1 MKQFWLRIL
10 AAITCAALLMTGAP
24 AIATDD
30 ATGGAE
36 IAEIAAS
43 SEAVTDSEPPAES
56 AAEAPAEPAPE
67 LPAPEETQEADAT
80 AAPTAEPT
88 AESTAEPT
96 AEPTAEAT
104 AEPTAEPAST
114 PSPAEIRAEELGL
127 SLEEFAAALNLS
139 VEALQAMRAEE
150 IDAALMALQESL
162 ALEEEFVIESGVL
175 VSYSGAGGDVTVPDG
190 VTIIGEGAFKGCA
203 TLTSLT
209 LPNGVI
215 EIGKGVFED
224 CTSLARISLCDA
236 LRVIGPRAF
245 RNCAALRAID
255 LPERLEVIGEFAF
268 EGCKR
273 LEEIVLPDKLRQ
285 LGGVIEPGDQH
296 IFKDC
301 TALKRAVLPEG
312 MTELGASMFAG
323 CTALEE
329 LVLPSTL
336 TSIASGALSGCTAL
350 KSLTLP
356 SNLAKIAGDALANCP
371 RLYVQL
377 PFGSPAESACKTAGV
392 SYTYVGAPTGVR
404 FVATSLT
411 LGVGESCA
419 PVVECEPAGS
429 DADLKFS
436 TSNAKY
442 VAVSEG
448 GVITGKRAGTATIT
462 VKTYNGLKAT
472 LKVTVKKAPTAI
484 SIKTTRTLLGVGE
497 TAQLTATLPSGT
509 AGGYGFSSSDEAKLT
524 VDENGLATAIA
535 PGEVTVTVKTY
546 NGKKKSGVI
555 TVLPA
560 PQKITLSQPTLKIGA
575 EDSAK
580 LACSLNEG
588 SAGAV
593 SFASS
598 DESVAT
604 VDADGVIHTLKQGSA
619 TITATTYNGVSATC
633 ALTVSPAPIGVS
645 LSAARTTIGLGESL
659 QLVAQMEPSDVSGTL
674 KFSTSNAKYVSVSEG
689 GVITGKRVGTATIT
703 VKTYN
708 GLKATLKVTVKKAPN
723 SVSIKTTRTVL
734 GVGET
739 AQLTATLPSG
749 TAGGYSFSSDEA
761 KLTVDENGLATAIA
775 PGEVTV
781 TVKTYNGKKKSG
793 VITVLP
799 APTKITLSQPTMKIG
814 AEDSAKLAYSLNE
827 GSAGAVF
834 FTSSDESVATVDSDG
849 VIHTLKQGSATITAT
864 TYNGVSAACALTV
877 SPAPTGVTLSAPR
890 TTIGLGESLQL
901 VAQMDPS
908 DVSGTLKFST
918 SNAKYV
924 AVSEGGVITGKRAGT
939 ATITVKTYNGL
950 KATLKVTVKKA
961 PTAISIK
968 TTRTVLGVGE
978 TAQLTATLPSGT
990 AGGYTFSSADETKLT
1005 IDENGL
1011 ATAIAP
1017 GEVTVTAKTYNGKKK
1032 SGVITVLPAPQKI
1045 TLSQPTLKIGAEDS
1059 AKLSYSLNE
1068 GSAGAVSFTSSDES
1082 VATVDADGVIHTL
1095 KQGSATITA
1104 ATYNGKLAFCEL
1116 TVLPAP
1122 TYVVLPYS
1130 TLNIGLGDRIQLEP
1144 EVDPGCSSSFRYSSS
1159 NTKYA
1164 TVSET
1169 GLVTA
1174 KKLGSATI
1182 TVKTY
1187 NGLSCKLKL
1196 NVKAAPTALK
1206 LAPSALTLGV
1216 GESLQ
1221 LAYSIPSGSATTLR
1235 YLSGDEAVAAV
1246 SESGMVTGLALGE
1259 TRITA
1264 TTHNGKTAACSVTVA
1279 PAPESIALAA
1289 SGLMGVGQTMQLTPT
1304 LLPEG
1309 SHTALR
1315 YELISG
1321 DAVTV
1326 DGDGLVQ
1333 AVKPGS
1339 ATVRVST
1346 HVEGVYAEHTILVKP
1361 SPSAISFGAE
1371 RYSVTV
1377 GEAFQLSPILKPDDC
1392 YAELRYSIA
1401 RAGFFT
1407 IDENGLITPIMRGST
1422 TVTVKTHNGLSA
1434 SVEIQVV
1441 DPYFPEL
1448 VEFKAAPPSYLE
1460 LGTTYQPEILVEPE
1474 TAVAALKWSSG
1485 DSKIASVDAETGLV
1499 TAMSYGTVTITAVST
1514 RNPALTLSYKLVVLS
1529 PNRCLKMPNRRTTST
1544 ASISTT
1550 LSQIKNVR
1558 ASAYLELESLYAR
1571 GVISASDYSKR
1582 RSIVERA
1589 FDMYLFPWI
1598 TNNLELYWKAANS
1611 ENGLK
1616 DFKPGT
1622 VYYGM
1627 PYTQSNRNYNVD
1639 AAVSSGK
1646 FVKSG
1651 KGYYIMDGSKFAD
1664 RQYPGN
1670 DCSSF
1675 VSMAIWG
1682 MGNSHSFDSTRNIG
1696 STAAYRTLSD
1706 TKDLRPGDILN
1717 KSGSHVV
1724 MFLYYA
1730 DAEKTQMVIIE
1741 QGGGEIDTNTT
1752 SCSIR
1757 DIASY
1762 IDKGYKI
1769 RRLAT
1774 LG

>member
-1 MKQFWLRIL
+1 M
-10 AAITCAALLMTGAP
+10 
-24 AIATDD
+24 
-30 ATGGAE
+30 
-36 IAEIAAS
+36 
-43 SEAVTDSEPPAES
+43 
-56 AAEAPAEPAPE
+56 
-67 LPAPEETQEADAT
+67 
-80 AAPTAEPT
+80 
-88 AESTAEPT
+88 
-96 AEPTAEAT
+96 
-104 AEPTAEPAST
+104 
-114 PSPAEIRAEELGL
+114 
-127 SLEEFAAALNLS
+127 
-139 VEALQAMRAEE
+139 
-150 IDAALMALQESL
+150 
-162 ALEEEFVIESGVL
+162 
-175 VSYSGAGGDVTVPDG
+175 
-190 VTIIGEGAFKGCA
+190 
-203 TLTSLT
+203 
-209 LPNGVI
+209 
-215 EIGKGVFED
+215 
-224 CTSLARISLCDA
+224 
-236 LRVIGPRAF
+236 
-245 RNCAALRAID
+245 
-255 LPERLEVIGEFAF
+255 
-268 EGCKR
+268 
-273 LEEIVLPDKLRQ
+273 
-285 LGGVIEPGDQH
+285 
-296 IFKDC
+296 
-301 TALKRAVLPEG
+301 
-312 MTELGASMFAG
+312 
-323 CTALEE
+323 
-329 LVLPSTL
+329 
-336 TSIASGALSGCTAL
+336 
-350 KSLTLP
+350 
-356 SNLAKIAGDALANCP
+356 
-371 RLYVQL
+371 
-377 PFGSPAESACKTAGV
+377 
-392 SYTYVGAPTGVR
+392 
-404 FVATSLT
+404 
-411 LGVGESCA
+411 
-419 PVVECEPAGS
+419 
-429 DADLKFS
+429 
-436 TSNAKY
+436 
-442 VAVSEG
+442 
-448 GVITGKRAGTATIT
+448 
-462 VKTYNGLKAT
+462 
-472 LKVTVKKAPTAI
+472 
-484 SIKTTRTLLGVGE
+484 
-497 TAQLTATLPSGT
+497 
-509 AGGYGFSSSDEAKLT
+509 
-524 VDENGLATAIA
+524 
-535 PGEVTVTVKTY
+535 
-546 NGKKKSGVI
+546 
-555 TVLPA
+555 LPA

-575 EDSAK
+575 
-580 LACSLNEG
+580 
-588 SAGAV
+588 
-593 SFASS
+593 
-598 DESVAT
+598 
-604 VDADGVIHTLKQGSA
+604 Q
-619 TITATTYNGVSATC
+619 
-633 ALTVSPAPIGVS
+633 
-645 LSAARTTIGLGESL
+645 
-659 QLVAQMEPSDVSGTL
+659 
-674 KFSTSNAKYVSVSEG
+674 
-689 GVITGKRVGTATIT
+689 
-703 VKTYN
+703 
-708 GLKATLKVTVKKAPN
+708 
-723 SVSIKTTRTVL
+723 
-734 GVGET
+734 
-739 AQLTATLPSG
+739 
-749 TAGGYSFSSDEA
+749 
-761 KLTVDENGLATAIA
+761 
-775 PGEVTV
+775 
-781 TVKTYNGKKKSG
+781 
-793 VITVLP
+793 
-799 APTKITLSQPTMKIG
+799 
-814 AEDSAKLAYSLNE
+814 DSAKLAYSLNE

-834 FTSSDESVATVDSDG
+834 FA
-849 VIHTLKQGSATITAT
+849 
-864 TYNGVSAACALTV
+864 
-877 SPAPTGVTLSAPR
+877 
-890 TTIGLGESLQL
+890 
-901 VAQMDPS
+901 
-908 DVSGTLKFST
+908 
-918 SNAKYV
+918 
-924 AVSEGGVITGKRAGT
+924 
-939 ATITVKTYNGL
+939 
-950 KATLKVTVKKA
+950 
-961 PTAISIK
+961 
-968 TTRTVLGVGE
+968 
-978 TAQLTATLPSGT
+978 
-990 AGGYTFSSADETKLT
+990 
-1005 IDENGL
+1005 
-1011 ATAIAP
+1011 
-1017 GEVTVTAKTYNGKKK
+1017 
-1032 SGVITVLPAPQKI
+1032 
-1045 TLSQPTLKIGAEDS
+1045 
-1059 AKLSYSLNE
+1059 
-1068 GSAGAVSFTSSDES
+1068 SSDES

-1377 GEAFQLSPILKPDDC
+1377 GETFQLSPILKPDDC

-1696 STAAYRTLSD
+1696 STAAYRTLTD
-1706 TKDLRPGDILN
+1706 TTDLRPGDILN

>member
-10 AAITCAALLMTGAP
+10 AAITCTALLMTGAP

-30 ATGGAE
+30 ATEGAE

-80 AAPTAEPT
+80 AEPTAEPT

-96 AEPTAEAT
+96 AEAT
-104 AEPTAEPAST
+104 AEPTAETTAEPAST

-209 LPNGVI
+209 LPDGVI
-215 EIGKGVFED
+215 EIGKGAFED

-296 IFKDC
+296 IFKGC

-448 GVITGKRAGTATIT
+448 GVITGKRVGTATIT

-509 AGGYGFSSSDEAKLT
+509 AGGYSFSSSDETKLT
-524 VDENGLATAIA
+524 VDESGLATAIA

-555 TVLPA
+555 TVLSA
-560 PQKITLSQPTLKIGA
+560 PQKITLSQPTMKIGA
-575 EDSAK
+575 QDSAK
-580 LACSLNEG
+580 LAYSLNEG

-604 VDADGVIHTLKQGSA
+604 VDSDGVIHTLKQGSA
-619 TITATTYNGVSATC
+619 TITAATYNGVSATC
-633 ALTVSPAPIGVS
+633 ALTVSPAPTGVT
-645 LSAARTTIGLGESL
+645 LSAPRTTIGLGESL

-674 KFSTSNAKYVSVSEG
+674 KFSTSNAKYVSVSE
-689 GVITGKRVGTATIT
+689 
-703 VKTYN
+703 
-708 GLKATLKVTVKKAPN
+708 
-723 SVSIKTTRTVL
+723 
-734 GVGET
+734 
-739 AQLTATLPSG
+739 
-749 TAGGYSFSSDEA
+749 D
-761 KLTVDENGLATAIA
+761 
-775 PGEVTV
+775 
-781 TVKTYNGKKKSG
+781 
-793 VITVLP
+793 
-799 APTKITLSQPTMKIG
+799 
-814 AEDSAKLAYSLNE
+814 
-827 GSAGAVF
+827 
-834 FTSSDESVATVDSDG
+834 
-849 VIHTLKQGSATITAT
+849 
-864 TYNGVSAACALTV
+864 
-877 SPAPTGVTLSAPR
+877 
-890 TTIGLGESLQL
+890 
-901 VAQMDPS
+901 
-908 DVSGTLKFST
+908 
-918 SNAKYV
+918 
-924 AVSEGGVITGKRAGT
+924 GVITGKRAGT

-950 KATLKVTVKKA
+950 KATLKITVKKA

-1017 GEVTVTAKTYNGKKK
+1017 GEVTVTVKTYNGKKK

-1045 TLSQPTLKIGAEDS
+1045 TLSQPTLKIGAQDS
-1059 AKLSYSLNE
+1059 AKLSYSLDE
-1068 GSAGAVSFTSSDES
+1068 GSAGAVSFASSDES
-1082 VATVDADGVIHTL
+1082 VATVDEGGVIHTL